1 MLDLVRNPQDRFS
14 RDAVHLPHANPISP
28 TTGYKWT
35 DGTAWNYKN
44 WNTGEPNDLS
54 GEDDCVEYNKN
65 ANWNDQNCYVAKPFV
80 CKVQLGKRCKT
91 KRIQHRCPMGTRKSK
106 PEGSSFQW
114 ETRVGR
120 VSHWNSGPKV
130 WDIPVPLNTN
140 D

>member
-1 MLDLVRNPQDRFS
+1 MRQLLLNPYFQASSHLLWLHSPETPKTGFLP
-14 RDAVHLPHANPISP
+14 HLPHANPNSP

-91 KRIQHRCPMGTRKSK
+91 KRIQHWCPMGNESWQ
-106 PEGSSFQW
+106 SFPLDQ
-114 ETRVGR
+114 GLGY
-120 VSHWNSGPKV
+120 SGPTEH
-130 WDIPVPLNTN
+130 L
-140 D
+140 